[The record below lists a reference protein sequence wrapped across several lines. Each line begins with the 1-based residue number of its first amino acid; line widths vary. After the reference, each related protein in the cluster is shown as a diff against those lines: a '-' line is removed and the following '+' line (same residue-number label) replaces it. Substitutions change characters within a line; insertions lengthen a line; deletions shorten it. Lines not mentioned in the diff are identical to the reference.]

1 MIRFIVTAALV
12 AVFIWF
18 GATVNLGRRTLFGH
32 IRNIWSS
39 EEAHEL
45 REDVKTKTGP
55 ALEEAKDRAKAGW
68 KAMQKQPFDAGVP
81 DATP

>member
-12 AVFIWF
+12 VVFIWF

-45 REDVKTKTGP
+45 REDVETKTGP
-55 ALEEAKDRAKAGW
+55 ALEEAKHRAKAGW
-68 KAMQKQPFDAGVP
+68 KAMQESPLDAGVP
-81 DATP
+81 DAAP

>member
-12 AVFIWF
+12 AIFIWF

-39 EEAHEL
+39 EQAHEL

-68 KAMQKQPFDAGVP
+68 HAMQKPPFDAGVA
-81 DATP
+81 DAAP